1 MTTPPVGVLP
11 HNVVKIHFTLF
22 GGSATASTGLAMSG
36 GSPASTVGALQQW
49 ATAAFAGIK
58 GAVAGNLDILLT
70 PTCSLSGITV
80 AYMVGRKQ
88 QAAAVSSGASE
99 PGSGATAVLPPQAAL
114 VFSSLTDRTGKS
126 YRGRNYWPAT
136 GALLTA
142 AGVYTVTQALVDEF
156 AAVVGAAAAAA
167 PTGGM
172 QHVIYSPTL
181 DVATPVTGYRVDA
194 VIDTQRRRG
203 FRGQTGAVTLSV

>member
-1 MTTPPVGVLP
+1 MTTPPAGVLP
-11 HNVVKIHFTLF
+11 HNVVRIHFSLF
-22 GGSATASTGLAMSG
+22 GGAANASTGLAMSG
-36 GSPASTVGALQQW
+36 GSPAATVGALQQW

-58 GAVAGNLDILLT
+58 GAVAGQLDILLT
-70 PTCSLSGITV
+70 PACSLTGVSV

-88 QAAAVSSGASE
+88 QANALSSGAAE
-99 PGSGATAVLPPQAAL
+99 PGSGTPAILPPQAAL

-136 GALLTA
+136 AAQLTA
-142 AGVYTVTQALVDEF
+142 GGVYTVTQALVDEF
-156 AAVVGAAAAAA
+156 AAVVAAAAAAA

-172 QHVIYSPTL
+172 QHVIYSNLL
-181 DVATPVTGYRVDA
+181 DVATPVTSYRCDA

-203 FRGQTGAVTLSV
+203 FNGQAGAVTLSV